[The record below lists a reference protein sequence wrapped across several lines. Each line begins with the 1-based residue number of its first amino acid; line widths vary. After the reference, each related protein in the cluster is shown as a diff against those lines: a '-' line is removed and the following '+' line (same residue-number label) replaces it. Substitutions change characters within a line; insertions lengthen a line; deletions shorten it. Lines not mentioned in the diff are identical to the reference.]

1 MIKQIRP
8 AFYHSKRDSQY
19 CCLST
24 DIIPDYLEN
33 GDEVYFIDTGK
44 KYIYDSVSG
53 QLYEKQSGGGGGT
66 SVYPYDNNPEALG
79 YEANPGTSD
88 DYSRGDHVHPMPS
101 ASDIGAV
108 STNQGSG
115 NAGKWL
121 TVDTDG
127 SVIVANLPVYN
138 GGVT

>member
-8 AFYHSKRDSQY
+8 AFYHNKRDSQY

-44 KYIYDSVSG
+44 KYVYDSVSG

-79 YEANPGTSD
+79 HEANPGTSD
-88 DYSRGDHVHPMPS
+88 NYSRGDHVHPKPS

-127 SVIVANLPVYN
+127 SVIVADLPVYN

>member
-8 AFYHSKRDSQY
+8 AFYHNKRDSQY

-44 KYIYDSVSG
+44 KYVYDSVSG

-79 YEANPGTSD
+79 HEANPGTSD
-88 DYSRGDHVHPMPS
+88 NYSRGDHVHPLPS
-101 ASDIGAV
+101 VSDLGALPALNIANEF
-108 STNQGSG
+108 STSSTY
-115 NAGKWL
+115 A
-121 TVDTDG
+121 
-127 SVIVANLPVYN
+127 
-138 GGVT
+138 